1 MSTLTNDARVGTAAG
16 GVAFALVAAVA
27 FGLSG
32 SLGKGLLE
40 IGWTAGAATLVRV
53 AIAAALL
60 AAPGLIALRGRWP
73 LLRRAL
79 PTVLL
84 YGLFAVA
91 GAQLCFFFA
100 VEQMDVGVALLVE
113 YTAPV
118 AVVLWLWLRRGQRPH
133 GLTVAGAVV
142 AALGL
147 LLLLGI
153 LGGVSVSLAGI
164 AWALGAMVGL
174 SVYYLVSGDDSHGLP
189 PVTLAAGGL
198 SVAVVLLAL
207 AAVVGVL
214 PIGVGTGTVA
224 FVGFDAPWWV
234 VVLLLG
240 AVTGALSYVSGIA
253 AARRLGAR
261 LASFVG
267 LTEVLAAALLAWLLL
282 GETPQPVQ
290 VVGGVLVLVGVVLV
304 KLAESRGP
312 APSTPPRAWRPHGSP
327 PRTRRVRR
335 G

>member
-1 MSTLTNDARVGTAAG
+1 MSTVADDTRVGTAAG
-16 GVAFALVAAVA
+16 GLAFALVAAVA

-40 IGWTAGAATLVRV
+40 IGWTAGSATLVRV
-53 AIAAALL
+53 GIAAVLL
-60 AAPGLIALRGRWP
+60 AAPGVMALRGRWSA
-73 LLRRAL
+73 LRRAV

-118 AVVLWLWLRRGQRPH
+118 AVVVWLWLRRGQRPS

-142 AALGL
+142 AAVGL
-147 LLLLGI
+147 LLLLGV
-153 LGGVSVSLAGI
+153 LGGVAVSVGGI

-174 SVYYLVSGDDSHGLP
+174 AVYYIVSGDDSHGLP

-198 SVAVVLLAL
+198 VVAVVILAG

-214 PIGVGTGTVA
+214 PMGVGTGTVE
-224 FVGFDAPWWV
+224 FVSFDAPWWV

-282 GETPQPVQ
+282 GEAPQPVQ
-290 VVGGVLVLVGVVLV
+290 LVGGVLVLVGVVLV
-304 KLAESRGP
+304 KLAE
-312 APSTPPRAWRPHGSP
+312 PRRRSPSP
-327 PRTRRVRR
+327 PTRRLQPVA
-335 G
+335 